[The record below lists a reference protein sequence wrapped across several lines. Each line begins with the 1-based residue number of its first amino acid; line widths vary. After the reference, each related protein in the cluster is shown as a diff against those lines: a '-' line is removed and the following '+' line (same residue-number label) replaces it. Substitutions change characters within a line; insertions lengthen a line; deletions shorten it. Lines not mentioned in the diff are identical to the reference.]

1 MKTNLKMLQQKFYV
15 EGLMTWFTVFLCTHK
30 KKKLYLYY
38 QKFIIKIPNIIFQ
51 LNNVLVW
58 IFVKQYKLIFSP
70 NM

>member
-1 MKTNLKMLQQKFYV
+1 MLKAWWLDSQFFYV
-15 EGLMTWFTVFLCTHK
+15 RTK